1 MYSETETVCCN
12 TVNNA
17 AEESSSGDDFIETQ
31 DEDGNPIT
39 LQVLRYF
46 FYNGEE
52 YIVLSHAQ
60 QEETA
65 VQVGEMQ
72 DNYIMKVHVE
82 IEDGEE
88 VEVYSPID
96 DDGLYDTLVE
106 IAFSKYSLG

>member
-1 MYSETETVCCN
+1 M
-12 TVNNA
+12 
-17 AEESSSGDDFIETQ
+17 
-31 DEDGNPIT
+31 
-39 LQVLRYF
+39 
-46 FYNGEE
+46 
-52 YIVLSHAQ
+52 SHAQ

-65 VQVGEMQ
+65 VQAGDKQ

-96 DDGLYDTLVE
+96 DDDLYDTLVE